1 MVRTFP
7 GDRANKLDEAI
18 YIDGL
23 GVSFNTV
30 ARLDIAAGQCTDS
43 TGTKTIKNTGTLT
56 VDMAVTG
63 DGGLQTGSTEA
74 ADTWY
79 DVLLIGDTSEVN
91 AVKGLLVPFGT
102 AFSESGYDVYRKID
116 SIRNNA
122 SSNFW
127 QMLSTGSGN
136 YRTKWYCEAR
146 TDVRALSAGVAT
158 TFTNVDLGAWLPDE
172 ADIAHLN
179 AQFETGASGTASDTG
194 RLRPDGMTE
203 NNTPF
208 RIAPGV
214 VSASPMVCQIE
225 IPCPGQIVE
234 YRVEDGT
241 NNALTLHVQGYSYK
255 L

>member
-1 MVRTFP
+1 MVTTFP

-23 GVSFNTV
+23 GISFNTV
-30 ARLDIAAGQCTDS
+30 AKFDIAAGQCTDS
-43 TGTKTIKNTGTLT
+43 TGTKTIESSGTLT

-79 DVLLIGDTSEVN
+79 DILLIGDTTEVN
-91 AVKGLLVPFGT
+91 ATKGLFVPVGT
-102 AFSESGYDVYRKID
+102 AFAESGYDIYRKVG
-116 SIRNNA
+116 SARNNA

-127 QMLSTGSGN
+127 QTIQTGSGN
-136 YRTKWYCEAR
+136 YRTAWYCEAR
-146 TDVRALSAGVAT
+146 TDLRALSAGVAT
-158 TFTNVDLGAWLPDE
+158 TFTDVVLSAWLPAE
-172 ADIAHLN
+172 ADVVAMCLT
-179 AQFETGASGTASDTG
+179 FEIGASGTNTDTG

-208 RIAPGV
+208 RISPGV
-214 VSASPMVCQIE
+214 VSDEPMRAQMI

-234 YRVEDGT
+234 YRVEDGA
-241 NNALTLHVQGYSYK
+241 NNKLTLFIQGYSYK